1 MSSGDCCCP
10 PGAVVLPETL
20 RIDLPTASLA
30 LSLLERLE
38 DFRAEVVPLGGER
51 YQVLVELDGGPR
63 AGERAREGL
72 ARIESWLESTE
83 LNLAEIHLDDRP
95 SRRGR
100 HNGPPLRS
108 LDTPVPKGLVC
119 RVKTIAIGTDVRV
132 VSAEGEV
139 DLHTAPQL
147 DELLGSMESD
157 HVILDLTEAAFVDST
172 TVSVIVRTDRRMR
185 VEGRQLSIATGNP
198 TVARLFEITGLDR
211 ALDVHRTLAEAIE
224 SALEHAV
231 EAVEAHRQSG
241 SAR

>member
-1 MSSGDCCCP
+1 MP
-10 PGAVVLPETL
+10 QLL
-20 RIDLPTASLA
+20 RIDVPTASLA

-51 YQVLVELDGGPR
+51 YQVLVELDAGPG
-63 AGERAREGL
+63 ADDRAREGM

-95 SRRGR
+95 SQRERR
-100 HNGPPLRS
+100 NGPPLRS
-108 LDTPVPKGLVC
+108 LAPTGLVC
-119 RVKTIAIGTDVRV
+119 RLKTIAVGTDVRV
-132 VSAEGEV
+132 VSVEGEV
-139 DLHTAPQL
+139 DLYTAPQL
-147 DELLGSMESD
+147 EELLGSMESD

-172 TVSVIVRTDRRMR
+172 AVSIIVRTNRRLQ
-185 VEGRQLSIATGNP
+185 VAGRQLTIATGNP

-224 SALEHAV
+224 SALARAV
-231 EAVEAHRQSG
+231 ELVEAHKQSD